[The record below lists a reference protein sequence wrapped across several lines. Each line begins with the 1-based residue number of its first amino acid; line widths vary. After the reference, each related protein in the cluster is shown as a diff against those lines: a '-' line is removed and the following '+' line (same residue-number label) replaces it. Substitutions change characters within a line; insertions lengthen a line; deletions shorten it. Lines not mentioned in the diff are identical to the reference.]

1 MIGNFN
7 EEAQNILVKA
17 KLEMLDLNHP
27 YIGTEHLVLATL
39 HTNSELSTRLKE
51 YGLTYD
57 KFRQEIINVIG
68 TGSKKSE
75 IFLYTPLL
83 RKVIENAILDSKD
96 NNNGEVTP
104 YHLFSSLLEEGEGI
118 AIRIFISMNLDVES
132 MYEEFSTRLIKKR
145 KKKKKIIA
153 EDLGIDLTEKAKNNL
168 LDPVIGREKEVQR
181 VLEILCRRCKNN
193 PLLIG
198 LPGVGKTAIVE
209 ELSRLIANNEAGILN
224 GKKIISID
232 MASLVAGTKYRGEF
246 EDRMKKLIKEVESDN
261 DIILFIDEIHTLVGA
276 GGAEGAIDASNIL
289 KPALARGKIRII
301 GATTTAE
308 YHKYIE
314 KDGALE
320 RRFQKIFVEEPS
332 ISDTKNILLKLKPL
346 YEKYHKVSMN
356 DSIID
361 SIINLSEKYIYDR
374 NRPDKEL
381 DIMDEVCSKVS
392 LQNNTNEEIN
402 KLQKELNDIRN
413 KKKTYI
419 LDNDIKQ
426 AYYYRQKENEVLNK
440 LNSIEL
446 TTTNSKEV
454 SINDIATVINNRCSI
469 PMYEVLSDSIKSI
482 KTIEGNLSKTIIG
495 QEKAIKE
502 LMSITKRIK
511 LGYKDNKCYSLL
523 FIGPT
528 GVGKTLMAKTYAKTI
543 VGESNF
549 IRLDMSEYSDI
560 TSVNKIIGSNPGYI
574 GYDDN
579 KNILGLIKEKPNAI
593 LLLDEIDKA
602 HPSVINLF
610 YQILDE
616 GKIKDNQGN
625 IIRFDHITII
635 MTSNIG
641 FEEIKVGFN
650 QNKEDEV
657 LSSLKNAFS
666 PSFINRIDNII
677 TFNSLNKNNL
687 IDIINNRI
695 NYIKD
700 KYNNITINI
709 DNNTLEEIIT
719 KCNYHEY
726 GARKVNKVL
735 SNIVEN
741 KVVDAIINKEQN
753 ITITSNKTV
762 KI

>member
-57 KFRQEIINVIG
+57 KFKEQIINIIG
-68 TGSKKSE
+68 IGSKKSE

-118 AIRIFISMNLDVES
+118 AIRIFISMDLDVES
-132 MYEEFSTRLIKKR
+132 MYEEFASKLIKKR
-145 KKKKKIIA
+145 KKKKKILA

-209 ELSRLIANNEAGILN
+209 ELSRLIASNEAGILN

-246 EDRMKKLIKEVESDN
+246 EDRMKKLIKEVENDN
-261 DIILFIDEIHTLVGA
+261 DIILFIDEIHTLIGA

-356 DSIID
+356 DSVID
-361 SIINLSEKYIYDR
+361 SIIALSEKYIYDR

-392 LQNNTNEEIN
+392 LQNNTNEEAS
-402 KLQKELNDIRN
+402 KLQKELNDIRD

-419 LDNDIKQ
+419 LDNDIKK

-440 LNSIEL
+440 LNSLEL
-446 TTTNSKEV
+446 TTTNSKGV
-454 SINDIATVINNRCSI
+454 SINDIASVINNRCSI
-469 PMYEVLSDSIKSI
+469 PMYEVLSDSVKSI
-482 KTIEGNLSKTIIG
+482 KTIEDSLSKTIIG
-495 QEKAIKE
+495 QDNAIKE
-502 LMSITKRIK
+502 LISITKRIK

-528 GVGKTLMAKTYAKTI
+528 GVGKTLMAKNYAKSFL
-543 VGESNF
+543 GESNF
-549 IRLDMSEYSDI
+549 IRLDMSEYSDA
-560 TSVNKIIGSNPGYI
+560 TSINKIIGSNPGYV
-574 GYDDN
+574 GYDG
-579 KNILGLIKEKPNAI
+579 KNILGLIKEKPNSI

-625 IIRFDHITII
+625 VIRFDHITII
-635 MTSNIG
+635 MTSNVG

-657 LSSLKNAFS
+657 ISSLKTVFP

-677 TFNSLNKNNL
+677 TFNNLNKDNL

-695 NYIKD
+695 DYIKN

-709 DNNTLEEIIT
+709 DNSVLEEVIN
-719 KCNYHEY
+719 KCNYHEF

-741 KVVDAIINKEQN
+741 KVVDAIINEKDS
-753 ITITSNKTV
+753 ITITSNKV
-762 KI
+762 VNI

>member
-57 KFRQEIINVIG
+57 KFKEQIINIIG
-68 TGSKKSE
+68 MGSKKSE

-118 AIRIFISMNLDVES
+118 AIRIFISMDLDVES
-132 MYEEFSTRLIKKR
+132 MYEEFASKLIKKR
-145 KKKKKIIA
+145 KKKKKILA

-209 ELSRLIANNEAGILN
+209 ELSRLIASNEAGILN

-246 EDRMKKLIKEVESDN
+246 EDRMKKLIKEVENDN
-261 DIILFIDEIHTLVGA
+261 DIILFIDEIHTLIGA

-356 DSIID
+356 DSVID
-361 SIINLSEKYIYDR
+361 SIIALSEKYIYDR

-392 LQNNTNEEIN
+392 LQNNTNEEAS
-402 KLQKELNDIRN
+402 KLQKELNDIRD

-419 LDNDIKQ
+419 LDNDIKK

-440 LNSIEL
+440 LNSLEL

-454 SINDIATVINNRCSI
+454 SINDIASVINNRCSI
-469 PMYEVLSDSIKSI
+469 PMYEVLSDSVKSI
-482 KTIEGNLSKTIIG
+482 KTIEDSLSKTIIG
-495 QEKAIKE
+495 QDNAIKE
-502 LMSITKRIK
+502 LISITKRIK

-528 GVGKTLMAKTYAKTI
+528 GVGKTLMAKNYAKSFL
-543 VGESNF
+543 GESNF
-549 IRLDMSEYSDI
+549 IRLDMSEYSDA
-560 TSVNKIIGSNPGYI
+560 TSINKIIGSNPGYV
-574 GYDDN
+574 GYDD
-579 KNILGLIKEKPNAI
+579 KNILGLIKEKPNSI

-625 IIRFDHITII
+625 VIRFDHITIV
-635 MTSNIG
+635 MTSNVG

-657 LSSLKNAFS
+657 ISSLKTVFP

-677 TFNSLNKNNL
+677 TFNNLNKDNL

-695 NYIKD
+695 DYIKN

-709 DNNTLEEIIT
+709 DNSVLEEVIN
-719 KCNYHEY
+719 KCNYHEF

-741 KVVDAIINKEQN
+741 KVVDAIINEKDS
-753 ITITSNKTV
+753 ITITSNKV
-762 KI
+762 VNI

>member
-57 KFRQEIINVIG
+57 KFKEQIINIIG
-68 TGSKKSE
+68 MGSKKSE

-118 AIRIFISMNLDVES
+118 AIRIFISMDLDVES
-132 MYEEFSTRLIKKR
+132 MYEEFASKLIKKR
-145 KKKKKIIA
+145 KKKKKILA

-209 ELSRLIANNEAGILN
+209 ELSRLIASNEAGILN

-246 EDRMKKLIKEVESDN
+246 EDRMKKLIKEVENDN
-261 DIILFIDEIHTLVGA
+261 DIILFIDEIHTLIGA

-332 ISDTKNILLKLKPL
+332 IPDTKNILLKLKPL

-361 SIINLSEKYIYDR
+361 SIIALSEKYIYDR

-392 LQNNTNEEIN
+392 LQNNTNEEAS
-402 KLQKELNDIRN
+402 KLQKELNDIRD

-419 LDNDIKQ
+419 LDNDIKK

-440 LNSIEL
+440 LNSLEL
-446 TTTNSKEV
+446 TITNNKEI
-454 SINDIATVINNRCSI
+454 SINDIASVINNRCSI
-469 PMYEVLSDSIKSI
+469 PMYEVLSDSVKSI
-482 KTIEGNLSKTIIG
+482 KTIEDSLSKTIIG
-495 QEKAIKE
+495 QDNAIKE
-502 LMSITKRIK
+502 LISITKRIK

-528 GVGKTLMAKTYAKTI
+528 GVGKTLMAKNYAKSFL
-543 VGESNF
+543 GESNF
-549 IRLDMSEYSDI
+549 IRLDMSEYSDA
-560 TSVNKIIGSNPGYI
+560 TSINKIIGSNPGYV
-574 GYDDN
+574 GYDD
-579 KNILGLIKEKPNAI
+579 KNILGLIKEKPNSI

-625 IIRFDHITII
+625 VIRFDHITII
-635 MTSNIG
+635 MTSNVG

-657 LSSLKNAFS
+657 ISSLKTVFP

-677 TFNSLNKNNL
+677 TFNNLNKDNL

-695 NYIKD
+695 DYIKN

-709 DNNTLEEIIT
+709 DNSVLEEVIN
-719 KCNYHEY
+719 KCNYHEF

-741 KVVDAIINKEQN
+741 KVVDAIINEKDS
-753 ITITSNKTV
+753 ITITSNKV
-762 KI
+762 VNI

>member
-57 KFRQEIINVIG
+57 KFKEQIINIIG
-68 TGSKKSE
+68 IGSKKSE

-118 AIRIFISMNLDVES
+118 AIRIFISMDLDVES
-132 MYEEFSTRLIKKR
+132 MYEEFASKLIKKR
-145 KKKKKIIA
+145 KKKKKILA

-209 ELSRLIANNEAGILN
+209 ELSRLIASNEAGILN

-246 EDRMKKLIKEVESDN
+246 EDRMKKLIKEVENDN

-356 DSIID
+356 DSVID
-361 SIINLSEKYIYDR
+361 SIIALSEKYIYDR

-392 LQNNTNEEIN
+392 LQNNTNEEAS
-402 KLQKELNDIRN
+402 KLQKELNDIRD

-419 LDNDIKQ
+419 LDNDIKK

-440 LNSIEL
+440 LNSLEL

-454 SINDIATVINNRCSI
+454 SINDIASVINNRCSI
-469 PMYEVLSDSIKSI
+469 PMYEVLSDSVKSI
-482 KTIEGNLSKTIIG
+482 KTIEDSLSKTIIG
-495 QEKAIKE
+495 QDNAIKE
-502 LMSITKRIK
+502 LISITKRIK

-528 GVGKTLMAKTYAKTI
+528 GVGKTLMAKNYAKSFL
-543 VGESNF
+543 GESNF
-549 IRLDMSEYSDI
+549 IRLDMSEYSDA
-560 TSVNKIIGSNPGYI
+560 TSINKIIGSNPGYV
-574 GYDDN
+574 GYDD
-579 KNILGLIKEKPNAI
+579 KNILGLIKEKPNSI

-625 IIRFDHITII
+625 VIRFDHITII
-635 MTSNIG
+635 MTSNVG

-657 LSSLKNAFS
+657 ISSLKTVFP

-677 TFNSLNKNNL
+677 TFNNLNKDNL

-695 NYIKD
+695 DYIKN

-709 DNNTLEEIIT
+709 DNSVLEEVIN
-719 KCNYHEY
+719 KCNYHEF

-741 KVVDAIINKEQN
+741 KVVDAIINEKDS
-753 ITITSNKTV
+753 ITITSNKV
-762 KI
+762 VNI

>member
-57 KFRQEIINVIG
+57 KFKEQIINIIG
-68 TGSKKSE
+68 MGSKKSE

-118 AIRIFISMNLDVES
+118 AIRIFISMDLDVES
-132 MYEEFSTRLIKKR
+132 MYEEFASKLIKKR
-145 KKKKKIIA
+145 KKKKKILA

-209 ELSRLIANNEAGILN
+209 ELSRLIASNEAGILN

-246 EDRMKKLIKEVESDN
+246 EDRMKKLIKEVENDN
-261 DIILFIDEIHTLVGA
+261 DIILFIDEIHTLIGA

-356 DSIID
+356 DSVID
-361 SIINLSEKYIYDR
+361 SIIALSEKYIYDR

-392 LQNNTNEEIN
+392 LQNNTNEEAS
-402 KLQKELNDIRN
+402 KLQKELNDIRD

-419 LDNDIKQ
+419 LDNDIKK

-440 LNSIEL
+440 LNSLEL

-454 SINDIATVINNRCSI
+454 SINDIASVINNRCSI
-469 PMYEVLSDSIKSI
+469 PMYEVLSDSVKSI
-482 KTIEGNLSKTIIG
+482 KTIEDSLSKTIIG
-495 QEKAIKE
+495 QDNAIKE
-502 LMSITKRIK
+502 LISITKRIK

-528 GVGKTLMAKTYAKTI
+528 GVGKTLMAKNYAKSFL
-543 VGESNF
+543 GESNF
-549 IRLDMSEYSDI
+549 IRLDMSEYSDA
-560 TSVNKIIGSNPGYI
+560 TSINKIIGSNPGYV
-574 GYDDN
+574 GYDD
-579 KNILGLIKEKPNAI
+579 KNILGLIKEKPNSI

-625 IIRFDHITII
+625 VIRFDHITII
-635 MTSNIG
+635 MTSNVG

-657 LSSLKNAFS
+657 ISSLKTVFP

-677 TFNSLNKNNL
+677 TFNNLNKDNL

-695 NYIKD
+695 DYIKN

-709 DNNTLEEIIT
+709 DNSVLEEVIN
-719 KCNYHEY
+719 KCNYHEF

-741 KVVDAIINKEQN
+741 KVVDAIINEKDS
-753 ITITSNKTV
+753 ITITSNKV
-762 KI
+762 VNI

>member
-57 KFRQEIINVIG
+57 KFKEQIINIIG
-68 TGSKKSE
+68 MGSKKSE

-118 AIRIFISMNLDVES
+118 AIRIFISMDLDVES
-132 MYEEFSTRLIKKR
+132 MYEEFASKLIKKR
-145 KKKKKIIA
+145 KKKKKILA

-198 LPGVGKTAIVE
+198 LPGVGKTAIIE
-209 ELSRLIANNEAGILN
+209 ELSRLIASNEAGILN

-246 EDRMKKLIKEVESDN
+246 EDRMKKLIKEVENDN

-361 SIINLSEKYIYDR
+361 SIIALSEKYIYDR

-392 LQNNTNEEIN
+392 LQNNTNEEAS
-402 KLQKELNDIRN
+402 KLQKELNDIRD

-419 LDNDIKQ
+419 LDNDIKK

-440 LNSIEL
+440 LNSLEL

-454 SINDIATVINNRCSI
+454 SINDIASVINNRCSI
-469 PMYEVLSDSIKSI
+469 PMYEVLSDSVKSI
-482 KTIEGNLSKTIIG
+482 KTIEDSLSKTIIG
-495 QEKAIKE
+495 QDNAIKE
-502 LMSITKRIK
+502 LISITKRIK

-528 GVGKTLMAKTYAKTI
+528 GVGKTLMAKNYAKSFL
-543 VGESNF
+543 GESNF
-549 IRLDMSEYSDI
+549 IRLDMSEYSDA
-560 TSVNKIIGSNPGYI
+560 TSMNKIIGSNPGYV
-574 GYDDN
+574 GYDD
-579 KNILGLIKEKPNAI
+579 KNILGLIKEKPNSI

-625 IIRFDHITII
+625 VIRFDHITII
-635 MTSNIG
+635 MTSNVG

-657 LSSLKNAFS
+657 ISSLKTVFP

-677 TFNSLNKNNL
+677 TFNNLNKDNL

-695 NYIKD
+695 DYIKN

-709 DNNTLEEIIT
+709 DNSVLEEVIN
-719 KCNYHEY
+719 KCNYHEF

-741 KVVDAIINKEQN
+741 KVVDAIINEKDS
-753 ITITSNKTV
+753 ITITSNKV
-762 KI
+762 VNI

>member
-57 KFRQEIINVIG
+57 KFKEQIINIIG
-68 TGSKKSE
+68 MGSKKSE

-118 AIRIFISMNLDVES
+118 AIRIFISMDLDVES
-132 MYEEFSTRLIKKR
+132 MYEEFASKLIKKR
-145 KKKKKIIA
+145 KKKKKILA

-209 ELSRLIANNEAGILN
+209 ELSRLIASNEAGILN

-246 EDRMKKLIKEVESDN
+246 EDRMKKLIKEVENDN

-361 SIINLSEKYIYDR
+361 SIIALSEKYIYDR

-392 LQNNTNEEIN
+392 LQNNTNEEAS
-402 KLQKELNDIRN
+402 KLQKELNDIRD

-419 LDNDIKQ
+419 LDNDIKK

-440 LNSIEL
+440 LNSLEL
-446 TTTNSKEV
+446 TITNNKEV
-454 SINDIATVINNRCSI
+454 LINDIASVINNRCSI
-469 PMYEVLSDSIKSI
+469 PMYEVLSDSVKSI
-482 KTIEGNLSKTIIG
+482 KTIEDSLSKTIIG
-495 QEKAIKE
+495 QDNAIKE
-502 LMSITKRIK
+502 LISITKRIK

-528 GVGKTLMAKTYAKTI
+528 GVGKTELAKNYAKSFL
-543 VGESNF
+543 GESNF
-549 IRLDMSEYSDI
+549 IRLDMSEYSDA
-560 TSVNKIIGSNPGYI
+560 TSINKIIGSNPGYV
-574 GYDDN
+574 GYDD
-579 KNILGLIKEKPNAI
+579 KNILGLIKEKPNSI

-635 MTSNIG
+635 MTSNVG

-657 LSSLKNAFS
+657 ISSLKTVFP

-677 TFNSLNKNNL
+677 TFNNLNKDNL
-687 IDIINNRI
+687 IEIINNRI
-695 NYIKD
+695 DYIKN

-709 DNNTLEEIIT
+709 DNSVLEEVIN
-719 KCNYHEY
+719 KCNYHEF

-741 KVVDAIINKEQN
+741 KVVDAIINEKDS
-753 ITITSNKTV
+753 ITITSNKV
-762 KI
+762 VNI

>member
-57 KFRQEIINVIG
+57 KFKEHIINIIG
-68 TGSKKSE
+68 MGSKKSE

-118 AIRIFISMNLDVES
+118 AIRIFISMDLDVES
-132 MYEEFSTRLIKKR
+132 MYEEFASKLIKKR
-145 KKKKKIIA
+145 KKKKKILA

-224 GKKIISID
+224 SKKIISID

-246 EDRMKKLIKEVESDN
+246 EDRMKKLIKEVENDN

-356 DSIID
+356 DSVID
-361 SIINLSEKYIYDR
+361 SIIALSEKYIYDR

-392 LQNNTNEEIN
+392 LQNNTNEEAS

-419 LDNDIKQ
+419 LDNDIKK
-426 AYYYRQKENEVLNK
+426 AYYYRQKENGVLNK
-440 LNSIEL
+440 LNSLEL

-454 SINDIATVINNRCSI
+454 SINDIASVINNRCSI
-469 PMYEVLSDSIKSI
+469 PMCEVLSDSVKSI
-482 KTIEGNLSKTIIG
+482 KTIEDSLSKTIIG
-495 QEKAIKE
+495 QDNAIKE
-502 LMSITKRIK
+502 LISITKRIK

-528 GVGKTLMAKTYAKTI
+528 GVGKTLMAKNYAKSFL
-543 VGESNF
+543 GESNF
-549 IRLDMSEYSDI
+549 IRLDMSEYSDA
-560 TSVNKIIGSNPGYI
+560 TSINKIIGSNPGYV
-574 GYDDN
+574 GYDD
-579 KNILGLIKEKPNAI
+579 KNILCLIKEKPNSI

-625 IIRFDHITII
+625 VIRFDYITII
-635 MTSNIG
+635 MTSNVG

-657 LSSLKNAFS
+657 ISSLKTVFP

-677 TFNSLNKNNL
+677 TFNNLNKDNL

-695 NYIKD
+695 EYIKN

-709 DNNTLEEIIT
+709 DNSVLEEVIN
-719 KCNYHEY
+719 KCNCHEF

-741 KVVDAIINKEQN
+741 KVVDAIINEKDS
-753 ITITSNKTV
+753 ITITSNKV
-762 KI
+762 VNI

>member
-57 KFRQEIINVIG
+57 KFKEQIINIIG
-68 TGSKKSE
+68 MGSKKSE

-118 AIRIFISMNLDVES
+118 AIRIFISMDLDVES
-132 MYEEFSTRLIKKR
+132 MYEEFASKLIKKR
-145 KKKKKIIA
+145 KKKKKILA

-209 ELSRLIANNEAGILN
+209 ELSRLIASNEAGILN

-246 EDRMKKLIKEVESDN
+246 EDRMKKLIKEVENDN
-261 DIILFIDEIHTLVGA
+261 DIILFIDEIHTLIGA

-361 SIINLSEKYIYDR
+361 SIIALSEKYIYDR

-392 LQNNTNEEIN
+392 LQNNTNEEAS
-402 KLQKELNDIRN
+402 KLQKELNDIRD

-419 LDNDIKQ
+419 LDNDIKK

-440 LNSIEL
+440 LNSLEL
-446 TTTNSKEV
+446 TITNNKEI
-454 SINDIATVINNRCSI
+454 SINDIASVINNRCSI
-469 PMYEVLSDSIKSI
+469 PMYEVLSDSVKSI
-482 KTIEGNLSKTIIG
+482 KTIEDSLSKTIIG
-495 QEKAIKE
+495 QDNAIKE
-502 LMSITKRIK
+502 LISITKRIK

-528 GVGKTLMAKTYAKTI
+528 GVGKTLMAKNYAKSFL
-543 VGESNF
+543 GESNF
-549 IRLDMSEYSDI
+549 IRLDMSEYSDV
-560 TSVNKIIGSNPGYI
+560 TSINKIIGSNPGYV
-574 GYDDN
+574 GYDD
-579 KNILGLIKEKPNAI
+579 KNILGLIKEKPNSI

-625 IIRFDHITII
+625 VIRFDHITII
-635 MTSNIG
+635 MTSNVG

-657 LSSLKNAFS
+657 ISSLKTVFP

-677 TFNSLNKNNL
+677 TFNNLNKDNL

-695 NYIKD
+695 DYIKN

-709 DNNTLEEIIT
+709 DNSVLEEVIN
-719 KCNYHEY
+719 KCNYHEF

-741 KVVDAIINKEQN
+741 KVVDAIINEKDS
-753 ITITSNKTV
+753 ITITSNKV
-762 KI
+762 VNI

>member
-57 KFRQEIINVIG
+57 KFKEQIINIIG
-68 TGSKKSE
+68 MGSKKSE

-118 AIRIFISMNLDVES
+118 AIRIFISMDLDVES
-132 MYEEFSTRLIKKR
+132 MYEEFASKLIKKR
-145 KKKKKIIA
+145 KKKKKILA

-209 ELSRLIANNEAGILN
+209 ELSRLIASNEAGILN

-246 EDRMKKLIKEVESDN
+246 EDRMKKLIKEVENDN

-361 SIINLSEKYIYDR
+361 SIIALSEKYIYDR

-392 LQNNTNEEIN
+392 LQNNTNEEAS
-402 KLQKELNDIRN
+402 KLQKELNDIRD

-419 LDNDIKQ
+419 LDNDIKK

-440 LNSIEL
+440 LNSLEL
-446 TTTNSKEV
+446 TITNNKEI
-454 SINDIATVINNRCSI
+454 SINDIASVINNRCSI
-469 PMYEVLSDSIKSI
+469 PMYEVLSDSVKSI
-482 KTIEGNLSKTIIG
+482 KTIEDSLSKTIIG
-495 QEKAIKE
+495 QDNAIKE
-502 LMSITKRIK
+502 LISITKRIK

-528 GVGKTLMAKTYAKTI
+528 GVGKTLMAKNYAKSFL
-543 VGESNF
+543 GESNF
-549 IRLDMSEYSDI
+549 IRLDMSEYSDA
-560 TSVNKIIGSNPGYI
+560 TSINKIIGSNPGYV
-574 GYDDN
+574 GYDD
-579 KNILGLIKEKPNAI
+579 KNILGLIKEKPNSI

-625 IIRFDHITII
+625 VIRFDHITII
-635 MTSNIG
+635 MTSNVG

-657 LSSLKNAFS
+657 VSSLKTVFP

-677 TFNSLNKNNL
+677 TFNNLNKDNL

-695 NYIKD
+695 DYIKN

-709 DNNTLEEIIT
+709 DNSVLEEVIN
-719 KCNYHEY
+719 KCNYHEF

-741 KVVDAIINKEQN
+741 KVVDAIINEKDS
-753 ITITSNKTV
+753 ITITSNKV
-762 KI
+762 VNI

>member
-57 KFRQEIINVIG
+57 KFKEQIINIIG
-68 TGSKKSE
+68 MGSKKSE

-118 AIRIFISMNLDVES
+118 AIRIFISMDLDVES
-132 MYEEFSTRLIKKR
+132 MYEEFASKLIKKR
-145 KKKKKIIA
+145 KKKKKILA

-209 ELSRLIANNEAGILN
+209 ELSRLIASNEAGILN

-246 EDRMKKLIKEVESDN
+246 EDRMKKLIKEVENDN
-261 DIILFIDEIHTLVGA
+261 DIILFIDEIHTLIGA

-356 DSIID
+356 DSVID
-361 SIINLSEKYIYDR
+361 SIITLSEKYIYDR

-392 LQNNTNEEIN
+392 LQNNTNEEAS
-402 KLQKELNDIRN
+402 KLQKELNDIRD

-419 LDNDIKQ
+419 LDNDIKK

-440 LNSIEL
+440 LNSLEL

-454 SINDIATVINNRCSI
+454 SINDIASVINNRCSI
-469 PMYEVLSDSIKSI
+469 PMYEVLSDSVKSI
-482 KTIEGNLSKTIIG
+482 KTIEDSLSKTIIG
-495 QEKAIKE
+495 QDNAIKE
-502 LMSITKRIK
+502 LISITKRIK

-528 GVGKTLMAKTYAKTI
+528 GVGKTLMAKNYAKSFL
-543 VGESNF
+543 GESNF
-549 IRLDMSEYSDI
+549 IRLDMSEYSDA
-560 TSVNKIIGSNPGYI
+560 TSMNKIIGSNPGYV
-574 GYDDN
+574 GYDD
-579 KNILGLIKEKPNAI
+579 KNILGLIKEKPNSI

-625 IIRFDHITII
+625 VIRFDHITII
-635 MTSNIG
+635 MTSNVG

-657 LSSLKNAFS
+657 ISSLKTVFP

-677 TFNSLNKNNL
+677 TFNNLNKDNL

-695 NYIKD
+695 DYIKN

-709 DNNTLEEIIT
+709 DNNVLEEVIN
-719 KCNYHEY
+719 KCNYHEF

-741 KVVDAIINKEQN
+741 KVVDAIINEKDS
-753 ITITSNKTV
+753 ITITANKV
-762 KI
+762 VNI

>member
-57 KFRQEIINVIG
+57 KFKEQIINIIG
-68 TGSKKSE
+68 MGSKKSE

-118 AIRIFISMNLDVES
+118 AIRIFISMDLDVES
-132 MYEEFSTRLIKKR
+132 MYEEFASKLIKKR
-145 KKKKKIIA
+145 KKKKKILA

-209 ELSRLIANNEAGILN
+209 ELSRLIASNEAGILN

-246 EDRMKKLIKEVESDN
+246 EDRMKKLIKEVENDN

-361 SIINLSEKYIYDR
+361 SIIALSEKYIYDR

-392 LQNNTNEEIN
+392 LQNNTNEEAS
-402 KLQKELNDIRN
+402 KLQKELNDIRD

-419 LDNDIKQ
+419 LDNDIKK

-440 LNSIEL
+440 LNSLEL
-446 TTTNSKEV
+446 TITNNKEI
-454 SINDIATVINNRCSI
+454 SINDIASVINNRCSI
-469 PMYEVLSDSIKSI
+469 PMYEVLSDSVKSI
-482 KTIEGNLSKTIIG
+482 KTIEDNLSKTIIG
-495 QEKAIKE
+495 QDNAIKE
-502 LMSITKRIK
+502 LISITKRIK

-528 GVGKTLMAKTYAKTI
+528 GVGKTLMAKNYAKSFL
-543 VGESNF
+543 GESNF
-549 IRLDMSEYSDI
+549 IRLDMSEYSDV
-560 TSVNKIIGSNPGYI
+560 TSINKIIGSNPGYV
-574 GYDDN
+574 GYDD
-579 KNILGLIKEKPNAI
+579 KNILGLIKEKPNSI

-625 IIRFDHITII
+625 VIRFDHITII
-635 MTSNIG
+635 MTSNVG

-650 QNKEDEV
+650 QNKEDEAI
-657 LSSLKNAFS
+657 SSLKTVFP

-677 TFNSLNKNNL
+677 TFNNLNKDNL

-695 NYIKD
+695 DYIKN

-709 DNNTLEEIIT
+709 DNSVLEEVIN
-719 KCNYHEY
+719 KCNYHEF

-741 KVVDAIINKEQN
+741 KVVDAIINEKDS
-753 ITITSNKTV
+753 ITITSNKV
-762 KI
+762 VNI

>member
-7 EEAQNILVKA
+7 EETQNILVKA

-57 KFRQEIINVIG
+57 KFKEQIINIIG
-68 TGSKKSE
+68 MGSKKSE

-118 AIRIFISMNLDVES
+118 AIRIFISMYLDVES
-132 MYEEFSTRLIKKR
+132 MYEEFASKLIKKR
-145 KKKKKIIA
+145 KKKKKILA

-209 ELSRLIANNEAGILN
+209 ELSRLIASNEAGILN

-246 EDRMKKLIKEVESDN
+246 EDRMKKLIKEVENDN
-261 DIILFIDEIHTLVGA
+261 DIILFIDEIHTLIGA

-361 SIINLSEKYIYDR
+361 SIIALSEKYIYDR

-392 LQNNTNEEIN
+392 LQNNTNEEAS
-402 KLQKELNDIRN
+402 KLQKELNDIRD

-419 LDNDIKQ
+419 LDNDIKK

-440 LNSIEL
+440 LNSLEL

-454 SINDIATVINNRCSI
+454 SINDIASVINNRCSI
-469 PMYEVLSDSIKSI
+469 PMYEVLSDSVKSI
-482 KTIEGNLSKTIIG
+482 KTIEDSLSKTIIG
-495 QEKAIKE
+495 QDNAIKE
-502 LMSITKRIK
+502 LISITKRIK

-528 GVGKTLMAKTYAKTI
+528 GVGKTLMAKNYAKSFL
-543 VGESNF
+543 GESNF
-549 IRLDMSEYSDI
+549 IRLDMSEYSDA
-560 TSVNKIIGSNPGYI
+560 TSINKIIGSNPGYV
-574 GYDDN
+574 GYDD
-579 KNILGLIKEKPNAI
+579 KNILGLIKEKPNSI

-625 IIRFDHITII
+625 VIRFDHITII
-635 MTSNIG
+635 MTSNVG

-657 LSSLKNAFS
+657 ISSLKTVFP

-677 TFNSLNKNNL
+677 TFNNLNKDNL
-687 IDIINNRI
+687 IEIINNRI
-695 NYIKD
+695 DYIKN

-709 DNNTLEEIIT
+709 DNSVIEEVIN
-719 KCNYHEY
+719 KCNYHEF

-741 KVVDAIINKEQN
+741 KVVDAIINEKDS
-753 ITITSNKTV
+753 ITITSNKV
-762 KI
+762 VNI

>member
-57 KFRQEIINVIG
+57 KFKEQIINIIG
-68 TGSKKSE
+68 MGSKKSE

-118 AIRIFISMNLDVES
+118 AIRIFISMDLDVES
-132 MYEEFSTRLIKKR
+132 MYEEFASKLIKKR
-145 KKKKKIIA
+145 KKKKKILA

-209 ELSRLIANNEAGILN
+209 ELSRLIASNEAGILN

-246 EDRMKKLIKEVESDN
+246 EDRMKKLIKEVENDN
-261 DIILFIDEIHTLVGA
+261 DIILFIDEIHTLIGA

-361 SIINLSEKYIYDR
+361 SIIALSEKYIYDR

-392 LQNNTNEEIN
+392 LQNNTNEEAS
-402 KLQKELNDIRN
+402 KLQKELNDIRD

-419 LDNDIKQ
+419 LDNDIKK

-440 LNSIEL
+440 LNSLEL

-454 SINDIATVINNRCSI
+454 SINDIASVINNRCSI
-469 PMYEVLSDSIKSI
+469 PMYEVLSDSVKSI
-482 KTIEGNLSKTIIG
+482 KTIEDSLSKTIIG
-495 QEKAIKE
+495 QDNAIKE
-502 LMSITKRIK
+502 LISITKRIK

-528 GVGKTLMAKTYAKTI
+528 GVGKTLMAKNYAKSFL
-543 VGESNF
+543 GESNF
-549 IRLDMSEYSDI
+549 IRLDMSEYSDA
-560 TSVNKIIGSNPGYI
+560 TSMNKIIGSNPGYV
-574 GYDDN
+574 GYDD
-579 KNILGLIKEKPNAI
+579 KNILGLIKEKPNSI

-625 IIRFDHITII
+625 VIRFDHITII
-635 MTSNIG
+635 MTSNVG

-657 LSSLKNAFS
+657 ISSLKTVFP

-677 TFNSLNKNNL
+677 TFNNLNKDNL

-695 NYIKD
+695 DYIKN

-709 DNNTLEEIIT
+709 DNSVLEEVIN
-719 KCNYHEY
+719 KCNYHEF

-741 KVVDAIINKEQN
+741 KVVDAIINEKDS
-753 ITITSNKTV
+753 ITITSNKV
-762 KI
+762 VNI

>member
-7 EEAQNILVKA
+7 EETQNILVKA

-57 KFRQEIINVIG
+57 KFKEQIINIIG
-68 TGSKKSE
+68 MGSKKSE

-118 AIRIFISMNLDVES
+118 AIRIFISMDLDVES
-132 MYEEFSTRLIKKR
+132 MYEEFASKLIKKR
-145 KKKKKIIA
+145 KKKKKILA

-209 ELSRLIANNEAGILN
+209 ELSRLIASNEAGILN

-246 EDRMKKLIKEVESDN
+246 EDRMKKLIKEVENDN
-261 DIILFIDEIHTLVGA
+261 DIILFIDEIHTLIGA

-361 SIINLSEKYIYDR
+361 SIIALSEKYIYDR

-392 LQNNTNEEIN
+392 LQNNTNEEAS
-402 KLQKELNDIRN
+402 KLQKELNDIRD

-419 LDNDIKQ
+419 LDNDIKK

-440 LNSIEL
+440 LNSLEL

-454 SINDIATVINNRCSI
+454 SINDIASVINNRCSI
-469 PMYEVLSDSIKSI
+469 PMYEVLSDSVKSI
-482 KTIEGNLSKTIIG
+482 KTIEDSLSKTIIG
-495 QEKAIKE
+495 QDNAIKE
-502 LMSITKRIK
+502 LISITKRIK

-528 GVGKTLMAKTYAKTI
+528 GVGKTLMAKNYAKSFL
-543 VGESNF
+543 GESNF
-549 IRLDMSEYSDI
+549 IRLDMSEYSDA
-560 TSVNKIIGSNPGYI
+560 TSINKIIGSNPGYV
-574 GYDDN
+574 GYDD
-579 KNILGLIKEKPNAI
+579 KNILGLIKEKPNSI

-625 IIRFDHITII
+625 VIRFDHITII
-635 MTSNIG
+635 MTSNVG

-657 LSSLKNAFS
+657 ISSLKTVFP

-677 TFNSLNKNNL
+677 TFNNLNKDNL
-687 IDIINNRI
+687 IEIINNRI
-695 NYIKD
+695 DYIKN

-709 DNNTLEEIIT
+709 DNSVIEEVIN
-719 KCNYHEY
+719 KCNYHEF

-741 KVVDAIINKEQN
+741 KVVDAIINEKDS
-753 ITITSNKTV
+753 ITITSNKV
-762 KI
+762 VNI

>member
-27 YIGTEHLVLATL
+27 YIGTEHLVLAIL
-39 HTNSELSTRLKE
+39 HTKSELSTRLKDF
-51 YGLTYD
+51 GLTYD
-57 KFRQEIINVIG
+57 KFKKEIINIIG
-68 TGSKKSE
+68 IGSKKSE

-83 RKVIENAILDSKD
+83 RKTIENAILDSKD
-96 NNNGEVTP
+96 NNNGEITP

-118 AIRIFISMNLDVES
+118 AIRIFISMDLDVES
-132 MYEEFSTRLIKKR
+132 MYEEFASKFTKKR
-145 KKKKKIIA
+145 KKKKKALA
-153 EDLGIDLTEKAKNNL
+153 EDLGIDLTEKAKNNS

-246 EDRMKKLIKEVESDN
+246 EDRMKKLIKEVENDN

-301 GATTTAE
+301 GATTTNE

-332 ISDTKNILLKLKPL
+332 IADTRNILLKLKPL
-346 YEKYHKVSMN
+346 YEKYHKVNMN

-361 SIINLSEKYIYDR
+361 SIINLSERYIYDR

-392 LQNNTNEEIN
+392 LQNSINEEVC
-402 KLQKELNDIRN
+402 KLQKELNDIRS

-419 LDNDIKQ
+419 LSNDIKK

-440 LNSIEL
+440 LNNLKLI
-446 TTTNSKEV
+446 TNNTKEV
-454 SINDIATVINNRCSI
+454 SINDIADVINNRSTI
-469 PMYEVLSDSIKSI
+469 PMYEVLSDTVKSIKSI
-482 KTIEGNLSKTIIG
+482 ECNLNKNIIG
-495 QEKAIKE
+495 QDKAIKE
-502 LMSITKRIK
+502 LISITKRIK

-528 GVGKTLMAKTYAKTI
+528 GVGKTLMAKNYAKSFL
-543 VGESNF
+543 GESNF
-549 IRLDMSEYSDI
+549 IRLDMSEYSDA
-560 TSVNKIIGSNPGYI
+560 TSINKIIGSNPGYI
-574 GYDDN
+574 GYDD
-579 KNILGLIKEKPNAI
+579 KNILRLIKERPNSI

-625 IIRFDHITII
+625 TIRFDHIIII
-635 MTSNIG
+635 MTSNVG

-657 LSSLKNAFS
+657 ISSLKTVFS

-677 TFNSLNKNNL
+677 TFNNLNKDNL

-695 NYIKD
+695 NYIKN
-700 KYNNITINI
+700 KYNNITINL
-709 DNNTLEEIIT
+709 DNSIIEEVLT
-719 KCNYHEY
+719 QCNYHEF

-741 KVVDAIINKEQN
+741 KVIDAIINEKN
-753 ITITSNKTV
+753 SITITSNKV
-762 KI
+762 VNI

>member
-57 KFRQEIINVIG
+57 KFKEQIINIIG
-68 TGSKKSE
+68 MGSKKSE

-118 AIRIFISMNLDVES
+118 AIRIFISMDLDVES
-132 MYEEFSTRLIKKR
+132 MYEEFASKLIKKR
-145 KKKKKIIA
+145 KKKKKILA

-209 ELSRLIANNEAGILN
+209 ELSRLIASNEAGILN

-246 EDRMKKLIKEVESDN
+246 EDRMKKLIKEVENDN

-361 SIINLSEKYIYDR
+361 SIIALSEKYIYDR

-392 LQNNTNEEIN
+392 LQNNTNEEAS
-402 KLQKELNDIRN
+402 KLQKELNDIRD

-419 LDNDIKQ
+419 LDNDIKK

-440 LNSIEL
+440 LNSLEL

-454 SINDIATVINNRCSI
+454 SINDIASVINNRCSI
-469 PMYEVLSDSIKSI
+469 PMYEVLSDSVKSI
-482 KTIEGNLSKTIIG
+482 KTIEDSLSKTIIG
-495 QEKAIKE
+495 QDNAIKE
-502 LMSITKRIK
+502 LISITKRIK

-528 GVGKTLMAKTYAKTI
+528 GVGKTLMAKNYAKSFL
-543 VGESNF
+543 GESNF
-549 IRLDMSEYSDI
+549 IRLDMSEYSDA
-560 TSVNKIIGSNPGYI
+560 TSINKIIGSNPGYV
-574 GYDDN
+574 GYDD
-579 KNILGLIKEKPNAI
+579 KNILGLIKEKPNSI

-625 IIRFDHITII
+625 VIRFDHITII
-635 MTSNIG
+635 MTSNVG

-657 LSSLKNAFS
+657 ISSLKTVFP

-677 TFNSLNKNNL
+677 TFNNLNKDNL

-695 NYIKD
+695 DYIKN

-709 DNNTLEEIIT
+709 DNSVLEEVIN
-719 KCNYHEY
+719 KCNYHEF

-741 KVVDAIINKEQN
+741 KVVDAIINEKDS
-753 ITITSNKTV
+753 ITITSNKV
-762 KI
+762 VNI

>member
-57 KFRQEIINVIG
+57 KFKEQIINIIG
-68 TGSKKSE
+68 MGSKKSE

-118 AIRIFISMNLDVES
+118 AIRIFISMDLDVES
-132 MYEEFSTRLIKKR
+132 MYEEFASKLIKKR
-145 KKKKKIIA
+145 KKKKKILA

-209 ELSRLIANNEAGILN
+209 ELSRLIASNKAGILN

-246 EDRMKKLIKEVESDN
+246 EDRMKKLIKEVENDN

-332 ISDTKNILLKLKPL
+332 IPDTKNILLKLKPL

-356 DSIID
+356 DSVID
-361 SIINLSEKYIYDR
+361 SIIALSEKYIYDR

-392 LQNNTNEEIN
+392 LQNNTSEEAS
-402 KLQKELNDIRN
+402 KLQKELNDIRD

-419 LDNDIKQ
+419 LDNDIKK

-440 LNSIEL
+440 LNSLEL

-454 SINDIATVINNRCSI
+454 SINDIASVINNRCSI
-469 PMYEVLSDSIKSI
+469 PMYEVLSDSVKSI
-482 KTIEGNLSKTIIG
+482 KTIEDSLSKTIIG
-495 QEKAIKE
+495 QDNAIKE
-502 LMSITKRIK
+502 LISITKRIK

-528 GVGKTLMAKTYAKTI
+528 GVGKTLMAKNYAKSFL
-543 VGESNF
+543 GESNF
-549 IRLDMSEYSDI
+549 IRLDMSEYSDA
-560 TSVNKIIGSNPGYI
+560 TSINKIIGSNPGYV
-574 GYDDN
+574 GYDD
-579 KNILGLIKEKPNAI
+579 KNILGLIKEKPNSI

-616 GKIKDNQGN
+616 GIIKDNQGN
-625 IIRFDHITII
+625 VIRFDHITII
-635 MTSNIG
+635 MTSNVG

-657 LSSLKNAFS
+657 ISSLKTVFP

-677 TFNSLNKNNL
+677 TFNNLNKDNL

-695 NYIKD
+695 DYIKN

-709 DNNTLEEIIT
+709 DNSVLEEVIN
-719 KCNYHEY
+719 KCNYHEF

-741 KVVDAIINKEQN
+741 KVVDAIINEKDS
-753 ITITSNKTV
+753 ITITSNKV
-762 KI
+762 VNI

>member
-57 KFRQEIINVIG
+57 KFKEQIINIIG
-68 TGSKKSE
+68 IGSKKSE

-118 AIRIFISMNLDVES
+118 AIRIFISMDLDVES
-132 MYEEFSTRLIKKR
+132 MYEEFASKLIKKR
-145 KKKKKIIA
+145 KKKKKILA

-209 ELSRLIANNEAGILN
+209 ELSRLIASNEAGILN

-246 EDRMKKLIKEVESDN
+246 EDRMKKLIKEVENDN

-361 SIINLSEKYIYDR
+361 SIIALSEKYIYDR

-392 LQNNTNEEIN
+392 LQNNTNEEAS
-402 KLQKELNDIRN
+402 KLQKELNDIRD

-419 LDNDIKQ
+419 LDNDIKK

-440 LNSIEL
+440 LNSLEL
-446 TTTNSKEV
+446 TITNNKEI
-454 SINDIATVINNRCSI
+454 SINDIASVINNRCSI
-469 PMYEVLSDSIKSI
+469 PMYEVLSDSVKSI
-482 KTIEGNLSKTIIG
+482 KTIEDSLSKTIIG
-495 QEKAIKE
+495 QDNAIKE
-502 LMSITKRIK
+502 LISITKRIK

-528 GVGKTLMAKTYAKTI
+528 GVGKTLMAKNYAKSFL
-543 VGESNF
+543 GESNF
-549 IRLDMSEYSDI
+549 IRLDMSEYSDV
-560 TSVNKIIGSNPGYI
+560 TSINKIIGSNPGYV
-574 GYDDN
+574 GYDD
-579 KNILGLIKEKPNAI
+579 KNILGLIKEKPNSI

-625 IIRFDHITII
+625 VIRFDHITII
-635 MTSNIG
+635 MTSNVG

-657 LSSLKNAFS
+657 ISSLKTVFP

-677 TFNSLNKNNL
+677 TFNNLNKDNL

-695 NYIKD
+695 DYIKN

-709 DNNTLEEIIT
+709 DNSVLEEVIN
-719 KCNYHEY
+719 KCNYHEF

-741 KVVDAIINKEQN
+741 KVVDAIINEKDS
-753 ITITSNKTV
+753 ITITANKV
-762 KI
+762 VNI

>member
-57 KFRQEIINVIG
+57 KFKEQIINIIG
-68 TGSKKSE
+68 MGSKKSE

-118 AIRIFISMNLDVES
+118 AIRIFISMDLDVES
-132 MYEEFSTRLIKKR
+132 MYEEFASKLIKKR
-145 KKKKKIIA
+145 KKKKKILA

-209 ELSRLIANNEAGILN
+209 ELSRLIASNEAGILN

-246 EDRMKKLIKEVESDN
+246 EDRMKKLIKEVENDN

-356 DSIID
+356 DSVID
-361 SIINLSEKYIYDR
+361 SIIALSEKYIYDR

-392 LQNNTNEEIN
+392 LQNNTNEEAS
-402 KLQKELNDIRN
+402 KLQKELNDIRD

-419 LDNDIKQ
+419 LDNDIKK

-440 LNSIEL
+440 LNSLEL

-454 SINDIATVINNRCSI
+454 SINDIASVINNRCSI
-469 PMYEVLSDSIKSI
+469 PMYEVLSDSVKSI
-482 KTIEGNLSKTIIG
+482 KTIEDSLNKTIIG
-495 QEKAIKE
+495 QDNAIKE
-502 LMSITKRIK
+502 LISITKRIK

-528 GVGKTLMAKTYAKTI
+528 GVGKTLMAKNYAKSFL
-543 VGESNF
+543 GESNF
-549 IRLDMSEYSDI
+549 IRLDMSEYSDA
-560 TSVNKIIGSNPGYI
+560 TSINKIIGSNPGYV
-574 GYDDN
+574 GYDD
-579 KNILGLIKEKPNAI
+579 KNILGLIKEKPNSI

-625 IIRFDHITII
+625 VIRFDHITII
-635 MTSNIG
+635 MTSNVG

-657 LSSLKNAFS
+657 ISSLKTVFP

-677 TFNSLNKNNL
+677 TFNNLNKDNL

-695 NYIKD
+695 DYIKN

-709 DNNTLEEIIT
+709 DNSVLEEVIN
-719 KCNYHEY
+719 KCNYHEF

-741 KVVDAIINKEQN
+741 KIVDAIINEKDS
-753 ITITSNKTV
+753 ITITSNKV
-762 KI
+762 VNI

>member
-57 KFRQEIINVIG
+57 KFKEQIINIIG
-68 TGSKKSE
+68 MGSKKSE

-118 AIRIFISMNLDVES
+118 AIRIFISMDLDVES
-132 MYEEFSTRLIKKR
+132 MYEEFASKLIKKR
-145 KKKKKIIA
+145 KKKKKILA

-209 ELSRLIANNEAGILN
+209 ELSRLIASNEAGILN

-246 EDRMKKLIKEVESDN
+246 EDRMKKLIKEVENDN
-261 DIILFIDEIHTLVGA
+261 DIILFIDEIHTLIGA

-356 DSIID
+356 DSVID
-361 SIINLSEKYIYDR
+361 SIIALSEKYIYDR

-392 LQNNTNEEIN
+392 LQNNTNEEAS
-402 KLQKELNDIRN
+402 KLQKELNDIRD

-419 LDNDIKQ
+419 LDNDIKK

-440 LNSIEL
+440 LNSLEL

-454 SINDIATVINNRCSI
+454 SINDIASVINNRCSI
-469 PMYEVLSDSIKSI
+469 PMYEVLSDSVKSI
-482 KTIEGNLSKTIIG
+482 KTIEDSLSKTIIG
-495 QEKAIKE
+495 QDNAIKE
-502 LMSITKRIK
+502 LISITKRIK

-528 GVGKTLMAKTYAKTI
+528 GVGKTLMAKNYAKSFL
-543 VGESNF
+543 GESNF
-549 IRLDMSEYSDI
+549 IRLDMSEYSDA
-560 TSVNKIIGSNPGYI
+560 TSINKIIGSNPGYV
-574 GYDDN
+574 GYDD
-579 KNILGLIKEKPNAI
+579 KNILGLIKEKPNSI

-625 IIRFDHITII
+625 VIRFDHITII
-635 MTSNIG
+635 MTSNVG

-657 LSSLKNAFS
+657 ISSLKTVFP

-677 TFNSLNKNNL
+677 TFNNLNKDNL

-695 NYIKD
+695 DYIKN

-709 DNNTLEEIIT
+709 DNSVLEEVIN
-719 KCNYHEY
+719 KCNYHEF

-741 KVVDAIINKEQN
+741 KVVDAIINEKDSV
-753 ITITSNKTV
+753 TITSNKV
-762 KI
+762 VNI

>member
-57 KFRQEIINVIG
+57 KFKEQIINIIG
-68 TGSKKSE
+68 MGSKKSE

-118 AIRIFISMNLDVES
+118 AIRIFISMDLDVES
-132 MYEEFSTRLIKKR
+132 MYEEFASKLIKKR
-145 KKKKKIIA
+145 KKKKKILA

-209 ELSRLIANNEAGILN
+209 ELSRLIASNEAGILN

-246 EDRMKKLIKEVESDN
+246 EDRMKKLIKEVENDN

-361 SIINLSEKYIYDR
+361 SIIALSEKYIYDR

-392 LQNNTNEEIN
+392 LQNNTNEEAS
-402 KLQKELNDIRN
+402 KLQKELNDIRD

-419 LDNDIKQ
+419 LDNDIKK

-440 LNSIEL
+440 LNSLEL

-454 SINDIATVINNRCSI
+454 SINDIASVINNRCSI
-469 PMYEVLSDSIKSI
+469 PMYEVLSDSVKSI
-482 KTIEGNLSKTIIG
+482 KTIEDSLSKTIIG
-495 QEKAIKE
+495 QDNAIKE
-502 LMSITKRIK
+502 LISITKRIK

-528 GVGKTLMAKTYAKTI
+528 GVGKTLMAKNYAKSFL
-543 VGESNF
+543 GESNF
-549 IRLDMSEYSDI
+549 IRLDMSEYSDA
-560 TSVNKIIGSNPGYI
+560 TSINKIIGSNPGYV
-574 GYDDN
+574 GYDD
-579 KNILGLIKEKPNAI
+579 KNILGLIKEKPNSI

-625 IIRFDHITII
+625 VIRFDHITII
-635 MTSNIG
+635 MTSNVG

-657 LSSLKNAFS
+657 VSSLKTVFP

-677 TFNSLNKNNL
+677 TFNNLNKDNL
-687 IDIINNRI
+687 IEIINNRI
-695 NYIKD
+695 DYIKN

-709 DNNTLEEIIT
+709 DNSVLEEVIN
-719 KCNYHEY
+719 KCNYHEF

-741 KVVDAIINKEQN
+741 KVVDAIINEKDS
-753 ITITSNKTV
+753 ITITSNKV
-762 KI
+762 VNI

>member
-57 KFRQEIINVIG
+57 KFKEQIINIIG
-68 TGSKKSE
+68 MGSKKSE

-118 AIRIFISMNLDVES
+118 AIRIFISMDLDVES
-132 MYEEFSTRLIKKR
+132 MYEEFASKLIKKR
-145 KKKKKIIA
+145 KKKKKILA

-209 ELSRLIANNEAGILN
+209 ELSRLIASNEAGILN

-246 EDRMKKLIKEVESDN
+246 EDRMKKLIKEVENDN
-261 DIILFIDEIHTLVGA
+261 DIILFIDEIHTLIGA

-361 SIINLSEKYIYDR
+361 SIIALSEKYIYDR

-392 LQNNTNEEIN
+392 LQNNTNEEAS
-402 KLQKELNDIRN
+402 KLQKELNDIRD

-419 LDNDIKQ
+419 LDNNIKK

-440 LNSIEL
+440 LNSLEL

-454 SINDIATVINNRCSI
+454 SINDIASVINNRCSI
-469 PMYEVLSDSIKSI
+469 PMYEVLSDSVKSI
-482 KTIEGNLSKTIIG
+482 KTIEDSLSKTIIG
-495 QEKAIKE
+495 QDNAIKE
-502 LMSITKRIK
+502 LISITKRIK

-528 GVGKTLMAKTYAKTI
+528 GVGKTLMAKNYAKSFL
-543 VGESNF
+543 GESNF
-549 IRLDMSEYSDI
+549 IRLDMSEYSDA
-560 TSVNKIIGSNPGYI
+560 TSINKIIGSNPGYV
-574 GYDDN
+574 GYDD
-579 KNILGLIKEKPNAI
+579 KNILGLIKEKPNSI

-625 IIRFDHITII
+625 VIRFDHITII
-635 MTSNIG
+635 MTSNVG

-657 LSSLKNAFS
+657 ISSLKTVFP

-677 TFNSLNKNNL
+677 TFNNLNKDNL

-695 NYIKD
+695 DYIKN

-709 DNNTLEEIIT
+709 DNSVLEEVIN
-719 KCNYHEY
+719 KCNYHEF

-741 KVVDAIINKEQN
+741 KVVDAIINEKDS
-753 ITITSNKTV
+753 ITITSNKV
-762 KI
+762 VNI

>member
-57 KFRQEIINVIG
+57 KFKEQIINIIG
-68 TGSKKSE
+68 MGSKKSE

-118 AIRIFISMNLDVES
+118 AIRIFISMDLDVES
-132 MYEEFSTRLIKKR
+132 MYEEFASKLIKKR
-145 KKKKKIIA
+145 KKKKKILA

-209 ELSRLIANNEAGILN
+209 ELSRLIASNEAGILN

-246 EDRMKKLIKEVESDN
+246 EDRMKKLIKEVENDN
-261 DIILFIDEIHTLVGA
+261 DIILFIDEIHTLIGA

-361 SIINLSEKYIYDR
+361 SIIALSEKYIYDR

-392 LQNNTNEEIN
+392 LQNNTNEEAS
-402 KLQKELNDIRN
+402 KLQKELNDIRD

-419 LDNDIKQ
+419 LDNDIKK

-440 LNSIEL
+440 LNSLEL
-446 TTTNSKEV
+446 TTTKSKEV
-454 SINDIATVINNRCSI
+454 SINDIASVINNRCSI
-469 PMYEVLSDSIKSI
+469 PMYEVLSDSVKSI
-482 KTIEGNLSKTIIG
+482 KTIEDSLSKTIIG
-495 QEKAIKE
+495 QDNAIKE
-502 LMSITKRIK
+502 LISITKRIK

-528 GVGKTLMAKTYAKTI
+528 GVGKTLMAKNYAKSFL
-543 VGESNF
+543 GESNF
-549 IRLDMSEYSDI
+549 IRLDMSEYSDA
-560 TSVNKIIGSNPGYI
+560 TSINKIIGSNPGYV
-574 GYDDN
+574 GYDD
-579 KNILGLIKEKPNAI
+579 KNILGLIKEKPNSI

-625 IIRFDHITII
+625 VIRFDHITII
-635 MTSNIG
+635 MTSNVG

-657 LSSLKNAFS
+657 ISSLKTVFP

-677 TFNSLNKNNL
+677 TFNNLNKDNL

-695 NYIKD
+695 DYIKN

-709 DNNTLEEIIT
+709 DNSVLEEVIN
-719 KCNYHEY
+719 KCNYHEF

-741 KVVDAIINKEQN
+741 KVVDAIINEKDS
-753 ITITSNKTV
+753 ITITSNKV
-762 KI
+762 VNI

>member
-57 KFRQEIINVIG
+57 KFKEQIINIIG
-68 TGSKKSE
+68 MGSKKSE

-118 AIRIFISMNLDVES
+118 AIRIFISMDLDVES
-132 MYEEFSTRLIKKR
+132 MYEEFASKLIKKR
-145 KKKKKIIA
+145 KKKKKILA

-209 ELSRLIANNEAGILN
+209 ELSRLIASNEAGILN

-246 EDRMKKLIKEVESDN
+246 EDRMKKLIKEVENDN
-261 DIILFIDEIHTLVGA
+261 DIILFIDEIHTLIGA

-361 SIINLSEKYIYDR
+361 SIIALSEKYIYDR

-392 LQNNTNEEIN
+392 LQNNTNEEAS
-402 KLQKELNDIRN
+402 KLQKELNDIRD

-419 LDNDIKQ
+419 LDNDIKK

-440 LNSIEL
+440 LNSLEL

-454 SINDIATVINNRCSI
+454 SINDIASVINNRCSI
-469 PMYEVLSDSIKSI
+469 PMYEVLSDSVKSI
-482 KTIEGNLSKTIIG
+482 KTIEDSLSKTIIG
-495 QEKAIKE
+495 QDNAIKE
-502 LMSITKRIK
+502 LISITKRIK

-528 GVGKTLMAKTYAKTI
+528 GVGKTLMAKNYAKSFL
-543 VGESNF
+543 GESNF
-549 IRLDMSEYSDI
+549 IRLDMSEYSDA
-560 TSVNKIIGSNPGYI
+560 TSMNKIIGSNPGYV
-574 GYDDN
+574 GYDD
-579 KNILGLIKEKPNAI
+579 KNILGLIKEKPNSI

-625 IIRFDHITII
+625 VIRFDHITII
-635 MTSNIG
+635 MTSNVG

-657 LSSLKNAFS
+657 ISSLKTVFP

-677 TFNSLNKNNL
+677 TFNNLNKDNL

-695 NYIKD
+695 DYIKN

-709 DNNTLEEIIT
+709 DNSVLEEVIN
-719 KCNYHEY
+719 KCNYHEF

-741 KVVDAIINKEQN
+741 KVVDAIINEN
-753 ITITSNKTV
+753 DSITITSNKV
-762 KI
+762 VNI

>member
-57 KFRQEIINVIG
+57 KFKEQIINIIG
-68 TGSKKSE
+68 MGSKKSE

-118 AIRIFISMNLDVES
+118 AIRIFISMDLDVES
-132 MYEEFSTRLIKKR
+132 MYEEFASKLIKKR
-145 KKKKKIIA
+145 KKKKKILA

-209 ELSRLIANNEAGILN
+209 ELSRLIASNEAGILN

-246 EDRMKKLIKEVESDN
+246 EDRMKKLIKEVENDN

-356 DSIID
+356 DSVID
-361 SIINLSEKYIYDR
+361 SIIALSEKYIYDR

-392 LQNNTNEEIN
+392 LQNNTNEEAS
-402 KLQKELNDIRN
+402 KLQKELNDIRD

-419 LDNDIKQ
+419 LDNDIKK

-440 LNSIEL
+440 LNSLEL

-454 SINDIATVINNRCSI
+454 SINDIASVINNRCSI
-469 PMYEVLSDSIKSI
+469 PMYEVLSDSVKSI
-482 KTIEGNLSKTIIG
+482 KTIEDSLSKTIIG
-495 QEKAIKE
+495 QDNAIKE
-502 LMSITKRIK
+502 LISITKRIK

-528 GVGKTLMAKTYAKTI
+528 GVGKTLMAKNYAKSFL
-543 VGESNF
+543 GESNF
-549 IRLDMSEYSDI
+549 IRLDMSEYSDA
-560 TSVNKIIGSNPGYI
+560 TSINKIIGSNPGYV
-574 GYDDN
+574 GYDD
-579 KNILGLIKEKPNAI
+579 KNILGLIKEKPNSI

-625 IIRFDHITII
+625 VIRFDHITII
-635 MTSNIG
+635 MTSNVG

-657 LSSLKNAFS
+657 ISSLKTVFP

-677 TFNSLNKNNL
+677 TFNNLNKDNL

-695 NYIKD
+695 DYIKN

-709 DNNTLEEIIT
+709 DNSVLEEIIN
-719 KCNYHEY
+719 KCNYHEF

-741 KVVDAIINKEQN
+741 KVVDAIINEKDS
-753 ITITSNKTV
+753 ITITSNKV
-762 KI
+762 VNI

>member
-57 KFRQEIINVIG
+57 KFKEQIINIIG
-68 TGSKKSE
+68 IGSKKSE

-118 AIRIFISMNLDVES
+118 AIRIFISMDLDVES
-132 MYEEFSTRLIKKR
+132 MYEEFASKLIKKR
-145 KKKKKIIA
+145 KKKKKILA

-209 ELSRLIANNEAGILN
+209 ELSRLIASNEAGILN

-246 EDRMKKLIKEVESDN
+246 EDRMKKLIKEVENDN
-261 DIILFIDEIHTLVGA
+261 DIILFIDEIHTLIGA

-356 DSIID
+356 DSVID
-361 SIINLSEKYIYDR
+361 SIIALSEKYIYDR

-392 LQNNTNEEIN
+392 LQNNTNEEAS
-402 KLQKELNDIRN
+402 KLQKELNDIRD

-419 LDNDIKQ
+419 LDNDIKK

-440 LNSIEL
+440 LNSLEL

-454 SINDIATVINNRCSI
+454 SINDIASVINNRCSI
-469 PMYEVLSDSIKSI
+469 PMYEVLSDSVKSI
-482 KTIEGNLSKTIIG
+482 KTIEDSLSKTIIG
-495 QEKAIKE
+495 QDNAIKE
-502 LMSITKRIK
+502 LISITKRIK

-528 GVGKTLMAKTYAKTI
+528 GVGKTLMAKNYAKSFL
-543 VGESNF
+543 GESNF
-549 IRLDMSEYSDI
+549 IRLDMSEYSDA
-560 TSVNKIIGSNPGYI
+560 TSINKIIGSNPGYV
-574 GYDDN
+574 GYDD
-579 KNILGLIKEKPNAI
+579 KNILGLIKEKPNSI

-625 IIRFDHITII
+625 VIRFDHITII
-635 MTSNIG
+635 MTSNVG

-657 LSSLKNAFS
+657 ISSLKTVFP

-677 TFNSLNKNNL
+677 TFNNLNKDNL

-695 NYIKD
+695 DYIKN

-709 DNNTLEEIIT
+709 DNSVLEEVIN
-719 KCNYHEY
+719 KCNYYEF

-741 KVVDAIINKEQN
+741 KVVDAIINEKDS
-753 ITITSNKTV
+753 ITITSNKV
-762 KI
+762 VNI

>member
-57 KFRQEIINVIG
+57 KFKEQIINIIG
-68 TGSKKSE
+68 MGSKKSE

-118 AIRIFISMNLDVES
+118 AIRIFISMDLDVES
-132 MYEEFSTRLIKKR
+132 MYEEFASKLIKKR
-145 KKKKKIIA
+145 KKKKKILA

-209 ELSRLIANNEAGILN
+209 ELSRLIASNEAGILN

-246 EDRMKKLIKEVESDN
+246 EDRMKKLIKEVENDN
-261 DIILFIDEIHTLVGA
+261 DIILFIDEIHTLIGA

-356 DSIID
+356 DSVID
-361 SIINLSEKYIYDR
+361 SIIALSEKYIYDR

-392 LQNNTNEEIN
+392 LQNNTNEEAS
-402 KLQKELNDIRN
+402 KLQKELNDIRD

-419 LDNDIKQ
+419 LDNDIKK

-440 LNSIEL
+440 LNSLEL
-446 TTTNSKEV
+446 TITNNKEI
-454 SINDIATVINNRCSI
+454 SINDIASVINNRCSI
-469 PMYEVLSDSIKSI
+469 PMYEVLSDSVKSI
-482 KTIEGNLSKTIIG
+482 KTIEDSLSKTIIG
-495 QEKAIKE
+495 QDNAIKE
-502 LMSITKRIK
+502 LISITKRIK

-528 GVGKTLMAKTYAKTI
+528 GVGKTLMAKNYAKSFL
-543 VGESNF
+543 GESNF
-549 IRLDMSEYSDI
+549 IRLDMSEYSDA
-560 TSVNKIIGSNPGYI
+560 TSMNKIIGSNPGYV
-574 GYDDN
+574 GYDD
-579 KNILGLIKEKPNAI
+579 KNILGLIKEKPNSI

-625 IIRFDHITII
+625 VIRFDHITII
-635 MTSNIG
+635 MTSNVG

-657 LSSLKNAFS
+657 ISSLKTVFP

-677 TFNSLNKNNL
+677 TFNNLNKDNL

-695 NYIKD
+695 DYIKN

-709 DNNTLEEIIT
+709 DNNVLEEVIN
-719 KCNYHEY
+719 KCNYHEF

-741 KVVDAIINKEQN
+741 KVVDAIINEKDS
-753 ITITSNKTV
+753 ITITANKV
-762 KI
+762 VNI

>member
-57 KFRQEIINVIG
+57 KFKEQIINIIG
-68 TGSKKSE
+68 MGSKKSE

-118 AIRIFISMNLDVES
+118 AIRIFISMDLDVES
-132 MYEEFSTRLIKKR
+132 MYEEFASKLIKKR
-145 KKKKKIIA
+145 KKKKKILA

-209 ELSRLIANNEAGILN
+209 ELSRLIASNEAGILN

-246 EDRMKKLIKEVESDN
+246 EDRMKKIIKEVENDN

-356 DSIID
+356 DSVID
-361 SIINLSEKYIYDR
+361 SIIALSEKYIYDR

-392 LQNNTNEEIN
+392 LQNNTNEEAS
-402 KLQKELNDIRN
+402 KLQKELNDIRD

-419 LDNDIKQ
+419 LDNDIKK

-440 LNSIEL
+440 LNSLEL

-454 SINDIATVINNRCSI
+454 SINDIASVINNRCSI
-469 PMYEVLSDSIKSI
+469 PMYEVLSDSVKSI
-482 KTIEGNLSKTIIG
+482 KTIEDSLSKTIIG
-495 QEKAIKE
+495 QDNAIKE
-502 LMSITKRIK
+502 LISITKRIK

-528 GVGKTLMAKTYAKTI
+528 GVGKTLMAKNYAKSFL
-543 VGESNF
+543 GESNF
-549 IRLDMSEYSDI
+549 IRLDMSEYSDA
-560 TSVNKIIGSNPGYI
+560 TSINKIIGSNPGYV
-574 GYDDN
+574 GYDD
-579 KNILGLIKEKPNAI
+579 KNILGLIKEKPNSI

-625 IIRFDHITII
+625 VIRFDHITII
-635 MTSNIG
+635 MTSNVG

-657 LSSLKNAFS
+657 ISSLKTVFP

-677 TFNSLNKNNL
+677 TFNNLNKDNL

-695 NYIKD
+695 DYIKN

-709 DNNTLEEIIT
+709 DNSVLEEVIN
-719 KCNYHEY
+719 KCNYHDF

-741 KVVDAIINKEQN
+741 KVVDAIINEKDS
-753 ITITSNKTV
+753 ITITSNKV
-762 KI
+762 VNI

>member
-57 KFRQEIINVIG
+57 KFKEQIINIIG
-68 TGSKKSE
+68 MGSKKSE

-118 AIRIFISMNLDVES
+118 AIRIFISMDLDVES
-132 MYEEFSTRLIKKR
+132 MYEEFASKLIKKR
-145 KKKKKIIA
+145 KKKKKILA

-209 ELSRLIANNEAGILN
+209 ELSRLIASNEAGILN

-246 EDRMKKLIKEVESDN
+246 EDRMKKLIKEVENDN

-361 SIINLSEKYIYDR
+361 SIIALSEKYIYDR

-392 LQNNTNEEIN
+392 LQNNTNEEAS
-402 KLQKELNDIRN
+402 KLQKELNDIRD

-419 LDNDIKQ
+419 LDNDIKK

-440 LNSIEL
+440 LNSLEL
-446 TTTNSKEV
+446 TITNNKEV
-454 SINDIATVINNRCSI
+454 LINDIASVINNRCSI
-469 PMYEVLSDSIKSI
+469 PMYEVLSDSVKSI
-482 KTIEGNLSKTIIG
+482 KTIEDSLSKTIIG
-495 QEKAIKE
+495 QDNAIKE
-502 LMSITKRIK
+502 LISITKRIK

-528 GVGKTLMAKTYAKTI
+528 GVGKTLMAKNYAKSFL
-543 VGESNF
+543 GESNF
-549 IRLDMSEYSDI
+549 IRLDMSEYSDA
-560 TSVNKIIGSNPGYI
+560 TSINKIIGSNPGYV
-574 GYDDN
+574 GYDD
-579 KNILGLIKEKPNAI
+579 KNILGLIKEKPNSI

-625 IIRFDHITII
+625 VIRFDHITII
-635 MTSNIG
+635 MTSNVG

-657 LSSLKNAFS
+657 ISSLKTVFP

-677 TFNSLNKNNL
+677 TFNNLNKDNL

-695 NYIKD
+695 DYIKN

-709 DNNTLEEIIT
+709 DNSVLEEVIN
-719 KCNYHEY
+719 KCNYHEF

-741 KVVDAIINKEQN
+741 KVVDAIINEKDS
-753 ITITSNKTV
+753 ITITSNKV
-762 KI
+762 VNI

>member
-57 KFRQEIINVIG
+57 KFKEQIINIIG
-68 TGSKKSE
+68 IGSKKSE

-118 AIRIFISMNLDVES
+118 AIRIFISMDLDVES
-132 MYEEFSTRLIKKR
+132 MYEEFASKLIKKR
-145 KKKKKIIA
+145 KKKKKILA

-209 ELSRLIANNEAGILN
+209 ELSRLIASNEAGILN

-246 EDRMKKLIKEVESDN
+246 EDRMKKLIKEVENDN
-261 DIILFIDEIHTLVGA
+261 DIILFIDEIHTLIGA

-361 SIINLSEKYIYDR
+361 SIIALSEKYIYDR

-392 LQNNTNEEIN
+392 LQNNTSEEAS
-402 KLQKELNDIRN
+402 KLQKELNDIRD

-419 LDNDIKQ
+419 LDNDIKK

-440 LNSIEL
+440 LNSLEL

-454 SINDIATVINNRCSI
+454 SINDIASVINNRCSI
-469 PMYEVLSDSIKSI
+469 PMYEVLSDSVKSI
-482 KTIEGNLSKTIIG
+482 KTIEDNLSKTIIG
-495 QEKAIKE
+495 QDNAIKE
-502 LMSITKRIK
+502 LISITKRIK

-528 GVGKTLMAKTYAKTI
+528 GVGKTLMAKNYAKSFL
-543 VGESNF
+543 GESNF
-549 IRLDMSEYSDI
+549 IRLDMSEYSDA
-560 TSVNKIIGSNPGYI
+560 TSINKIIGSNPGYV
-574 GYDDN
+574 GYDD
-579 KNILGLIKEKPNAI
+579 KNILGLIKEKPNSI

-625 IIRFDHITII
+625 VIRFDHITII
-635 MTSNIG
+635 MTSNVG

-657 LSSLKNAFS
+657 ISSLKTVFP

-677 TFNSLNKNNL
+677 TFNNLNKDNL

-695 NYIKD
+695 DYIKN

-709 DNNTLEEIIT
+709 DNSVLEEVIN
-719 KCNYHEY
+719 KCNYHEF

-741 KVVDAIINKEQN
+741 KVVDAIINEKDS
-753 ITITSNKTV
+753 ITITSNKV
-762 KI
+762 VNI

>member
-57 KFRQEIINVIG
+57 KFKEQIINIIG
-68 TGSKKSE
+68 MGSKKSE

-118 AIRIFISMNLDVES
+118 AIRIFISMDLDVES
-132 MYEEFSTRLIKKR
+132 MYEEFASKLIKKR
-145 KKKKKIIA
+145 KKKKKILA

-209 ELSRLIANNEAGILN
+209 ELSRLIASNEAGILN

-246 EDRMKKLIKEVESDN
+246 EDRMKKLIKEVENDN

-332 ISDTKNILLKLKPL
+332 ISDTKNILLKLKSL

-356 DSIID
+356 DSVID
-361 SIINLSEKYIYDR
+361 SIIALSEKYIYDR

-392 LQNNTNEEIN
+392 LQNNTNEEAS
-402 KLQKELNDIRN
+402 KLQKELNDIRD

-419 LDNDIKQ
+419 LDNDIKK

-440 LNSIEL
+440 LNSLEL

-454 SINDIATVINNRCSI
+454 SINDIASVINNRCSI
-469 PMYEVLSDSIKSI
+469 PMYEVLSDSVKSI
-482 KTIEGNLSKTIIG
+482 KTIEDSLSKTIIG
-495 QEKAIKE
+495 QDNAIKE
-502 LMSITKRIK
+502 LISITKRIK

-528 GVGKTLMAKTYAKTI
+528 GVGKTLMAKNYAKSFL
-543 VGESNF
+543 GESNF
-549 IRLDMSEYSDI
+549 IRLDMSEYSDA
-560 TSVNKIIGSNPGYI
+560 TSINKIIGSNPGYV
-574 GYDDN
+574 GYDD
-579 KNILGLIKEKPNAI
+579 KNILGLIKEKPNSI

-625 IIRFDHITII
+625 VIRFDHITII
-635 MTSNIG
+635 MTSNVG

-657 LSSLKNAFS
+657 ISSLKTVFP

-677 TFNSLNKNNL
+677 TFNNLNKDNL

-695 NYIKD
+695 DYIKN

-709 DNNTLEEIIT
+709 DNSVLEEVIN
-719 KCNYHEY
+719 KCNYHEF

-741 KVVDAIINKEQN
+741 KVVDAIINEKDS
-753 ITITSNKTV
+753 ITITSNKV
-762 KI
+762 VNI

>member
-57 KFRQEIINVIG
+57 KFKEQIINIIG
-68 TGSKKSE
+68 MGSKKSE

-118 AIRIFISMNLDVES
+118 AIRIFISMDLDVES
-132 MYEEFSTRLIKKR
+132 MYEEFASKLIKKR
-145 KKKKKIIA
+145 KKKKKILA

-209 ELSRLIANNEAGILN
+209 ELSRLIASNEAGILN

-246 EDRMKKLIKEVESDN
+246 EDRMKKLIKEVENDN

-356 DSIID
+356 DSVID

-392 LQNNTNEEIN
+392 LQNNTSEEAS
-402 KLQKELNDIRN
+402 KLQKELNDIRD

-419 LDNDIKQ
+419 LDNDIKK

-440 LNSIEL
+440 LNSLEL

-454 SINDIATVINNRCSI
+454 SINDIASVINNRCSI
-469 PMYEVLSDSIKSI
+469 PMYEVLSDSVKSI
-482 KTIEGNLSKTIIG
+482 KTIEDSLSKTIIG
-495 QEKAIKE
+495 QDNAIKE
-502 LMSITKRIK
+502 LISITKRIK

-528 GVGKTLMAKTYAKTI
+528 GVGKTLMAKNYAKSFL
-543 VGESNF
+543 GESNF
-549 IRLDMSEYSDI
+549 IRLDMSEYSDA
-560 TSVNKIIGSNPGYI
+560 TSINKIIGSNPGYV
-574 GYDDN
+574 GYDD
-579 KNILGLIKEKPNAI
+579 KNILGLIKEKPNSI

-625 IIRFDHITII
+625 VIRFDHITII
-635 MTSNIG
+635 MTSNVG

-657 LSSLKNAFS
+657 ISSLKTVFP

-677 TFNSLNKNNL
+677 TFNNLNKDNL

-695 NYIKD
+695 DYIKN

-709 DNNTLEEIIT
+709 DNSVLEEVIN
-719 KCNYHEY
+719 KCNYHEF

-741 KVVDAIINKEQN
+741 KVVDAIINEKDS
-753 ITITSNKTV
+753 ITITSNKV
-762 KI
+762 VNI

>member
-57 KFRQEIINVIG
+57 KFKEQIINIIG
-68 TGSKKSE
+68 IGSKKSE

-118 AIRIFISMNLDVES
+118 AIRIFISMDLDVES
-132 MYEEFSTRLIKKR
+132 MYEEFASKLIKKR
-145 KKKKKIIA
+145 KKKKKILA

-209 ELSRLIANNEAGILN
+209 ELSRLIASNEAGILN

-246 EDRMKKLIKEVESDN
+246 EDRMKKLIKEVENDN

-361 SIINLSEKYIYDR
+361 SIIALSEKYIYDR

-392 LQNNTNEEIN
+392 LQNNTNEEAS
-402 KLQKELNDIRN
+402 KLQKELNDIRD

-419 LDNDIKQ
+419 LDNDIKK

-440 LNSIEL
+440 LNSLEL
-446 TTTNSKEV
+446 TITNNKEV
-454 SINDIATVINNRCSI
+454 LINDIASVINNRCSI
-469 PMYEVLSDSIKSI
+469 PMYEVLSDSVKSI
-482 KTIEGNLSKTIIG
+482 KTIEDSLSKTIIG
-495 QEKAIKE
+495 QDNAIKE
-502 LMSITKRIK
+502 LISITKRIK

-528 GVGKTLMAKTYAKTI
+528 GVGKTLMAKNYAKSFL
-543 VGESNF
+543 GESNF
-549 IRLDMSEYSDI
+549 IRLDMSEYSDV
-560 TSVNKIIGSNPGYI
+560 TSINKIIGSNPGYV
-574 GYDDN
+574 GYDD
-579 KNILGLIKEKPNAI
+579 KNILGLIKEKPNSI

-625 IIRFDHITII
+625 VIRFDHITII
-635 MTSNIG
+635 MTSNVG

-657 LSSLKNAFS
+657 ISSLKTVFP

-677 TFNSLNKNNL
+677 TFNNLNKDNL

-695 NYIKD
+695 DYIKN

-709 DNNTLEEIIT
+709 DNSVLEEVIN
-719 KCNYHEY
+719 KCNYHEF

-741 KVVDAIINKEQN
+741 KVVDAIINEKDS
-753 ITITSNKTV
+753 ITITSNKV
-762 KI
+762 VNI

>member
-57 KFRQEIINVIG
+57 KFKEQIINIIG
-68 TGSKKSE
+68 IGSKKSE

-118 AIRIFISMNLDVES
+118 AIRIFISMDLDVES
-132 MYEEFSTRLIKKR
+132 MYEEFASKLIKKR
-145 KKKKKIIA
+145 KKKKKILA

-209 ELSRLIANNEAGILN
+209 ELSRLIASNEAGILN

-246 EDRMKKLIKEVESDN
+246 EDRMKKLIKEVENDN

-361 SIINLSEKYIYDR
+361 SIIALSEKYIYDR

-392 LQNNTNEEIN
+392 LQNNTNEEAS
-402 KLQKELNDIRN
+402 KLQKELNDIRD

-419 LDNDIKQ
+419 LDNDIKK

-440 LNSIEL
+440 LNSLEL
-446 TTTNSKEV
+446 TITNNKEV
-454 SINDIATVINNRCSI
+454 LINDIASVINNRCSI
-469 PMYEVLSDSIKSI
+469 PMYEVLSDSVKSI
-482 KTIEGNLSKTIIG
+482 KTIEDSLSKTIIG
-495 QEKAIKE
+495 QDNAIKE
-502 LMSITKRIK
+502 LISITKRIK

-528 GVGKTLMAKTYAKTI
+528 GVGKTLMAKNYAKSFL
-543 VGESNF
+543 GESNF
-549 IRLDMSEYSDI
+549 IRLDMSEYSDV
-560 TSVNKIIGSNPGYI
+560 TSINKIIGSNPGYV
-574 GYDDN
+574 GYDD
-579 KNILGLIKEKPNAI
+579 KNILGLIKEKPNSI

-635 MTSNIG
+635 MTSNVG

-657 LSSLKNAFS
+657 ISSLKTVFP

-677 TFNSLNKNNL
+677 TFNNLNKDNL

-695 NYIKD
+695 DYIKN

-709 DNNTLEEIIT
+709 DNSVLEEVIN
-719 KCNYHEY
+719 KCNYHEF

-741 KVVDAIINKEQN
+741 KVVDAIINEKDS
-753 ITITSNKTV
+753 ITITSNKV
-762 KI
+762 VNI

>member
-57 KFRQEIINVIG
+57 KFKEQIINIIG
-68 TGSKKSE
+68 IGSKKSE

-118 AIRIFISMNLDVES
+118 AIRIFISMDLDVES
-132 MYEEFSTRLIKKR
+132 MYEEFASKLIKKR
-145 KKKKKIIA
+145 KKKKKILA

-209 ELSRLIANNEAGILN
+209 ELSRLIASNEAGILN

-246 EDRMKKLIKEVESDN
+246 EDRMKKLIKEVENDN
-261 DIILFIDEIHTLVGA
+261 DIILFIDEIHTLIGA

-361 SIINLSEKYIYDR
+361 SIIALSEKYIYDR

-392 LQNNTNEEIN
+392 LQNNTNEEAS
-402 KLQKELNDIRN
+402 KLQKELNDIRD

-419 LDNDIKQ
+419 LDNDIKK

-440 LNSIEL
+440 LNSLEL

-454 SINDIATVINNRCSI
+454 SINDIASVINNRCSI
-469 PMYEVLSDSIKSI
+469 PMYEVLSDSVKSI
-482 KTIEGNLSKTIIG
+482 KNIEDSLSKTIIG
-495 QEKAIKE
+495 QDNAIKE
-502 LMSITKRIK
+502 LISITKRIK

-528 GVGKTLMAKTYAKTI
+528 GVGKTLMAKNYAKSFL
-543 VGESNF
+543 GESNF
-549 IRLDMSEYSDI
+549 IRLDMSEYSDA
-560 TSVNKIIGSNPGYI
+560 TSMNKIIGSNPGYV
-574 GYDDN
+574 GYDD
-579 KNILGLIKEKPNAI
+579 KNILGLIKEKPNSI

-625 IIRFDHITII
+625 VIRFDHITII
-635 MTSNIG
+635 MTSNVG

-657 LSSLKNAFS
+657 ISSLKTVFP

-677 TFNSLNKNNL
+677 TFNNLNKDNL

-695 NYIKD
+695 DYIKN

-709 DNNTLEEIIT
+709 DNSVLEEVIN
-719 KCNYHEY
+719 KCNYHEF

-741 KVVDAIINKEQN
+741 KVVDAIINEKDS
-753 ITITSNKTV
+753 ITITSNKV
-762 KI
+762 VNI

>member
-57 KFRQEIINVIG
+57 KFKEQIINIIG
-68 TGSKKSE
+68 MGSKKSE

-118 AIRIFISMNLDVES
+118 AIRIFISMDLDVES
-132 MYEEFSTRLIKKR
+132 MYEEFASKLIKKR
-145 KKKKKIIA
+145 KKKKKILA

-209 ELSRLIANNEAGILN
+209 ELSRLIASNEAGILN

-246 EDRMKKLIKEVESDN
+246 EDRMKKLIKEVENDN
-261 DIILFIDEIHTLVGA
+261 DIILFIDEIHTLIGA

-356 DSIID
+356 DSVID
-361 SIINLSEKYIYDR
+361 SIIALSEKYIYDR

-392 LQNNTNEEIN
+392 LQNNTNEEAS
-402 KLQKELNDIRN
+402 KLQKELNDIRD

-419 LDNDIKQ
+419 LDNDIKK

-440 LNSIEL
+440 LNSLEL

-454 SINDIATVINNRCSI
+454 SINDIASVINNRCSI
-469 PMYEVLSDSIKSI
+469 PMYEVLSDSVKSI
-482 KTIEGNLSKTIIG
+482 KTIEDSLSKTIIG
-495 QEKAIKE
+495 QDNAIKE
-502 LMSITKRIK
+502 LISITKRIK

-528 GVGKTLMAKTYAKTI
+528 GVGKTLMAKNYAKSFL
-543 VGESNF
+543 GESNF
-549 IRLDMSEYSDI
+549 IRLDMSEYSDA
-560 TSVNKIIGSNPGYI
+560 TSINKIIGSNPGYV
-574 GYDDN
+574 GYDD
-579 KNILGLIKEKPNAI
+579 KNILGLIKEKPNSI

-625 IIRFDHITII
+625 VIRFDHITII
-635 MTSNIG
+635 MTSNVG

-657 LSSLKNAFS
+657 ISSLKTVFP

-677 TFNSLNKNNL
+677 TFNNLNKDNL
-687 IDIINNRI
+687 IEIINNRI
-695 NYIKD
+695 DYIKN

-709 DNNTLEEIIT
+709 DNSVLEEVIN
-719 KCNYHEY
+719 KCNYHEF

-741 KVVDAIINKEQN
+741 KVVDAIINEKDS
-753 ITITSNKTV
+753 ITITSNKV
-762 KI
+762 VNI

>member
-57 KFRQEIINVIG
+57 KFKEQIINIIG
-68 TGSKKSE
+68 MGSKKSE

-118 AIRIFISMNLDVES
+118 AIRIFISMDLDVES
-132 MYEEFSTRLIKKR
+132 MYEEFASKLIKKR
-145 KKKKKIIA
+145 KKKKKILA

-209 ELSRLIANNEAGILN
+209 ELSRLIASNEAGILN

-246 EDRMKKLIKEVESDN
+246 EDRMKKLIKEVENDN

-361 SIINLSEKYIYDR
+361 SIIALSEKYIYDR

-392 LQNNTNEEIN
+392 LQNNTNEEAS
-402 KLQKELNDIRN
+402 KLQKELNDIRD

-419 LDNDIKQ
+419 LDNDIKK

-440 LNSIEL
+440 LNSLEL
-446 TTTNSKEV
+446 TITNNKEV
-454 SINDIATVINNRCSI
+454 LINDIASVINNRCSI
-469 PMYEVLSDSIKSI
+469 PMYEVLSDSVKSI
-482 KTIEGNLSKTIIG
+482 KTIEDSLSKTIIG
-495 QEKAIKE
+495 QDNAIKE
-502 LMSITKRIK
+502 LISITKRIK

-528 GVGKTLMAKTYAKTI
+528 GVGKTLMAKNYAKSFL
-543 VGESNF
+543 GESNF
-549 IRLDMSEYSDI
+549 IRLDMSEYSDV
-560 TSVNKIIGSNPGYI
+560 TSINKIIGSNPGYV
-574 GYDDN
+574 GYDD
-579 KNILGLIKEKPNAI
+579 KNILGLIKEKPNSI

-625 IIRFDHITII
+625 VIRFDHITII
-635 MTSNIG
+635 MTSNVG

-657 LSSLKNAFS
+657 ISSLKTVFP

-677 TFNSLNKNNL
+677 TFNNLNKDNL

-695 NYIKD
+695 DYIKN

-709 DNNTLEEIIT
+709 DNSVLEEVIN
-719 KCNYHEY
+719 KCNYHEF

-741 KVVDAIINKEQN
+741 KVVDAIINEKDS
-753 ITITSNKTV
+753 ITITSNKV
-762 KI
+762 VNI

>member
-57 KFRQEIINVIG
+57 KFKEQIINIIG
-68 TGSKKSE
+68 MGSKKSE

-118 AIRIFISMNLDVES
+118 AIRIFISMDLDVES
-132 MYEEFSTRLIKKR
+132 MYEEFASKLIKKR
-145 KKKKKIIA
+145 KKKKKILA

-209 ELSRLIANNEAGILN
+209 ELSRLIASNEAGILN

-246 EDRMKKLIKEVESDN
+246 EDRMKKLIKEVENDN

-361 SIINLSEKYIYDR
+361 SIIALSEKYIYDR

-392 LQNNTNEEIN
+392 LQNNTNEEAS
-402 KLQKELNDIRN
+402 KLQKELNDIRD

-419 LDNDIKQ
+419 LDNDIKK

-440 LNSIEL
+440 LNSLEL
-446 TTTNSKEV
+446 TITNNKEV
-454 SINDIATVINNRCSI
+454 LINDIASVINNRCSI
-469 PMYEVLSDSIKSI
+469 PMYEVLSDSVKSI
-482 KTIEGNLSKTIIG
+482 KTIEDSLSKTIIG
-495 QEKAIKE
+495 QDNAIKE
-502 LMSITKRIK
+502 LISITKRIK

-523 FIGPT
+523 FVGPT
-528 GVGKTLMAKTYAKTI
+528 GVGKTLMAKKYAKSFL
-543 VGESNF
+543 GESNF
-549 IRLDMSEYSDI
+549 IRLDMSEYSDA
-560 TSVNKIIGSNPGYI
+560 TSINKIIGSNPGYV
-574 GYDDN
+574 GYDD
-579 KNILGLIKEKPNAI
+579 KNILGLIKEKPNSI

-602 HPSVINLF
+602 NPSVINLF

-625 IIRFDHITII
+625 VIRFDHITII
-635 MTSNIG
+635 MTSNVG

-657 LSSLKNAFS
+657 ISSLKTVFP

-677 TFNSLNKNNL
+677 TFNNLNKDNL

-695 NYIKD
+695 DYIKN

-709 DNNTLEEIIT
+709 DNSVLEEVIN
-719 KCNYHEY
+719 KCNYHEF

-741 KVVDAIINKEQN
+741 KVVDAIINEKDS
-753 ITITSNKTV
+753 ITITSNKV
-762 KI
+762 VNI